1 METSS
6 VDKLCELNDPY
17 TNNPERDALFVEAV
31 KENYAFQLEKQPF
44 IRYLA
49 NHHHFHIDRIKTI
62 ADIADI
68 PPLFVGIMKI
78 HTFCNFEEKDIEMVL
93 TSSGTKGQKTQS
105 FFDAASLNR
114 LSSLALKCFHA
125 CG

>member
-1 METSS
+1 METSP
-6 VDKLCELNDPY
+6 VDKLCELSDPY

-93 TSSGTKGQKTQS
+93 TSSGT
-105 FFDAASLNR
+105 
-114 LSSLALKCFHA
+114 
-125 CG
+125 